1 MKFLEEQD
9 IACLKAGYSFD
20 GEKEAFVCP
29 VCGESFDAEEIF
41 CVEGRYL
48 TARRA
53 AARHCENRHG
63 GPLAAL
69 LESGSKYLAFTENQ
83 RELLELFASGLSDAA
98 VAKRLGVTASTVR
111 HQRFTF
117 REKCKT
123 ARMTLAVLELVM
135 ELAEQN
141 RESADEALIPVHG
154 GAKMLDERYEI
165 TEAEEKKILSGVFSS
180 LEPLKLKVFSAKE
193 KKKVVILKRIVQEFE
208 PGRRYTEGEVNA
220 LLKEIYFDF
229 ATLRRYLVEYGWI
242 SREKD
247 CSAYWLN

>member
-1 MKFLEEQD
+1 
-9 IACLKAGYSFD
+9 
-20 GEKEAFVCP
+20 
-29 VCGESFDAEEIF
+29 
-41 CVEGRYL
+41 
-48 TARRA
+48 
-53 AARHCENRHG
+53 
-63 GPLAAL
+63 
-69 LESGSKYLAFTENQ
+69 
-83 RELLELFASGLSDAA
+83 
-98 VAKRLGVTASTVR
+98 
-111 HQRFTF
+111 
-117 REKCKT
+117 
-123 ARMTLAVLELVM
+123 MTLAVLELVM

-193 KKKVVILKRIVQEFE
+193 KKKVVILKRIAQEFE